1 MTSAPKIPFTR
12 SLANLKYGGALCEL
26 TNEPS
31 TYRQIIRYYYYL
43 KNSFPKL
50 NLFGCAR
57 QISSDV
63 KSIWVSVCPNLPLLK
78 VKNAIYTKV
87 HRLLDLVCKIN
98 RNRSSENQKEILDL
112 KLT

>member
-1 MTSAPKIPFTR
+1 MTSAPKRAFTR
-12 SLANLKYGGALCEL
+12 SLANLNYGGALCKL